1 MAQYNIKQ
9 SHEEMSVNCG
19 SSSIT
24 LEELRAAENTLNKL
38 FNHIKSSIPGAEKRS
53 EEYWREWYASEKGK
67 KFLAMYNGKSSKAYR
82 AAHPDE

>member
-9 SHEEMSVNCG
+9 LHEEMSANCG

-24 LEELRAAENTLNKL
+24 LEELRTAENTLNKL

-53 EEYWREWYASEKGK
+53 KEYWRKWYASEEGK
-67 KFLAMYNGKSSKAYR
+67 KFLEMYSAR
-82 AAHPDE
+82 P